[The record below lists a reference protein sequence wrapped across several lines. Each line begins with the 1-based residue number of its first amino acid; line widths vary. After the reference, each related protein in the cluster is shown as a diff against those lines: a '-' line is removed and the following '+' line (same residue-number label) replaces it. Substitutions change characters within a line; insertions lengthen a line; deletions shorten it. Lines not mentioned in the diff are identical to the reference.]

1 MWYNKT
7 IERSD
12 NMPQII
18 PIRELKNTASISKYV
33 NESNE
38 PVFVTKNGYG
48 SMVIMS
54 IEVYEREIAKNQI
67 IELIN
72 DSLKDI
78 DKDSLKVDGP
88 MFINEMKS
96 KYGK

>member
-1 MWYNKT
+1 MEGNT
-7 IERSD
+7 
-12 NMPQII
+12 MPRII
-18 PIRELKNTASISKYV
+18 PIRELKNTATISKYV
-33 NESNE
+33 EESNE

-54 IEVYEREIAKNQI
+54 IDVYEKEIAKRQI

-78 DKDSLKVDGP
+78 DRSNPKVVGTL
-88 MFINEMKS
+88 FLNEMKA

>member
-1 MWYNKT
+1 
-7 IERSD
+7 
-12 NMPQII
+12 MPKII

-33 NESNE
+33 EETNE

-54 IEVYEREIAKNQI
+54 IEVYEKEIAKNQM
-67 IELIN
+67 IEFIN

-78 DKDSLKVDGP
+78 DSLDRKVDGTL
-88 MFINEMKS
+88 FINEMKT

>member
-1 MWYNKT
+1 
-7 IERSD
+7 
-12 NMPQII
+12 MPKII

-33 NESNE
+33 EETNE
-38 PVFVTKNGYG
+38 PVFITKNGYG

-54 IEVYEREIAKNQI
+54 IKVYEKEIAKRQM

-78 DKDSLKVDGP
+78 DKTDQKIDGT
-88 MFINEMKS
+88 MFLNEMKT

>member
-1 MWYNKT
+1 
-7 IERSD
+7 
-12 NMPQII
+12 MPKII

-33 NESNE
+33 EETNE
-38 PVFVTKNGYG
+38 PVFITKNGYG

-54 IEVYEREIAKNQI
+54 IEVYEKEIAKRQM

-78 DKDSLKVDGP
+78 DKSDQKIDGAL
-88 MFINEMKS
+88 FLNEMKT

>member
-1 MWYNKT
+1 M
-7 IERSD
+7 IV
-12 NMPQII
+12 MPKII

-33 NESNE
+33 EETNE
-38 PVFVTKNGYG
+38 PVFITKNGYG

-54 IEVYEREIAKNQI
+54 IEVYEKEIAKRQM

-72 DSLKDI
+72 DSLKDNDKTDQKI
-78 DKDSLKVDGP
+78 DGTL
-88 MFINEMKS
+88 FINEMKA

>member
-1 MWYNKT
+1 
-7 IERSD
+7 
-12 NMPQII
+12 MPKII

-33 NESNE
+33 EETNE
-38 PVFVTKNGYG
+38 PVFITKNGYG

-54 IEVYEREIAKNQI
+54 IEVYEKEIAKRQM

-78 DKDSLKVDGP
+78 DKADQKIDGT
-88 MFINEMKS
+88 MFLNEMKA

>member
-1 MWYNKT
+1 
-7 IERSD
+7 
-12 NMPQII
+12 MPKII

-33 NESNE
+33 EETNE
-38 PVFVTKNGYG
+38 PVFITKNGYG

-54 IEVYEREIAKNQI
+54 IEVYEKEIAKSQM

-78 DKDSLKVDGP
+78 NKSDQKIDGAL
-88 MFINEMKS
+88 FLNEMKS

>member
-1 MWYNKT
+1 
-7 IERSD
+7 
-12 NMPQII
+12 MPKII

-33 NESNE
+33 EETNE

-54 IEVYEREIAKNQI
+54 IKVYEKEIAKNQM
-67 IELIN
+67 IEFIN

-78 DKDSLKVDGP
+78 DSLDRKVDGAL
-88 MFINEMKS
+88 FINDMKT

>member
-1 MWYNKT
+1 
-7 IERSD
+7 
-12 NMPQII
+12 MPKII

-33 NESNE
+33 EETNE
-38 PVFVTKNGYG
+38 PVFITKNGYG

-54 IEVYEREIAKNQI
+54 IEVYEKEIAKRQM

-78 DKDSLKVDGP
+78 DKSD
-88 MFINEMKS
+88 
-96 KYGK
+96 

>member
-1 MWYNKT
+1 MLK
-7 IERSD
+7 
-12 NMPQII
+12 II

-33 NESNE
+33 EETNE
-38 PVFVTKNGYG
+38 PVFITKNGYG

-54 IEVYEREIAKNQI
+54 IEVYEKEIAKRQM

-78 DKDSLKVDGP
+78 DKTDQKIDGT
-88 MFINEMKS
+88 MFLNEMKT
-96 KYGK
+96 KYEK

>member
-1 MWYNKT
+1 
-7 IERSD
+7 
-12 NMPQII
+12 MPKII

-33 NESNE
+33 EETNE
-38 PVFVTKNGYG
+38 PVFITKNGYG

-54 IEVYEREIAKNQI
+54 IEVYEKEIAKRQM

-78 DKDSLKVDGP
+78 DKSDQKIDGAL
-88 MFINEMKS
+88 FLNKMKT

>member
-1 MWYNKT
+1 
-7 IERSD
+7 
-12 NMPQII
+12 MPQII

-54 IEVYEREIAKNQI
+54 IKVYEREIAKNQI
-67 IELIN
+67 VELIN

>member
-1 MWYNKT
+1 
-7 IERSD
+7 
-12 NMPQII
+12 MPKII

-33 NESNE
+33 EETNE
-38 PVFVTKNGYG
+38 PVFITKNGYG

-54 IEVYEREIAKNQI
+54 IKVYEKEIAKRQMV
-67 IELIN
+67 ELIN

-78 DKDSLKVDGP
+78 DKSDQKIDGAL
-88 MFINEMKS
+88 FLNEMKT

>member
-1 MWYNKT
+1 
-7 IERSD
+7 
-12 NMPQII
+12 MPKII

-33 NESNE
+33 EETNE
-38 PVFVTKNGYG
+38 PVFITKNGYG
-48 SMVIMS
+48 SMVLMS
-54 IEVYEREIAKNQI
+54 LEVYEREIAKRQM

-78 DKDSLKVDGP
+78 DHSDQKVDGTL
-88 MFINEMKS
+88 FLNEMKT

>member
-1 MWYNKT
+1 
-7 IERSD
+7 
-12 NMPQII
+12 MPKII

-33 NESNE
+33 EETKE
-38 PVFVTKNGYG
+38 PVFITKNGYG

-54 IEVYEREIAKNQI
+54 IEVYEKEIAKRQM

-78 DKDSLKVDGP
+78 DKSDQKIDGSLFLND
-88 MFINEMKS
+88 MKT

>member
-1 MWYNKT
+1 
-7 IERSD
+7 
-12 NMPQII
+12 MPKII

-33 NESNE
+33 EETNE
-38 PVFVTKNGYG
+38 PVFITKNGYG

-54 IEVYEREIAKNQI
+54 IKVYEKEIAKRQMV
-67 IELIN
+67 ELIN

-78 DKDSLKVDGP
+78 DKSDQKIDGAL
-88 MFINEMKS
+88 FFNEMKT

>member
-1 MWYNKT
+1 
-7 IERSD
+7 
-12 NMPQII
+12 MPKII

-33 NESNE
+33 EETNE
-38 PVFVTKNGYG
+38 PVFITKNGYG

-54 IEVYEREIAKNQI
+54 IEVYEKEIAKRQI

-78 DKDSLKVDGP
+78 DKSDQKIDGTL
-88 MFINEMKS
+88 FLSEMKT

>member
-1 MWYNKT
+1 
-7 IERSD
+7 
-12 NMPQII
+12 MPKII

-33 NESNE
+33 EETNE

-54 IEVYEREIAKNQI
+54 IAVYEKEIAKKQM
-67 IELIN
+67 IEFIN
-72 DSLKDI
+72 ESLKDI
-78 DKDSLKVDGP
+78 DNFDKKVDGTL
-88 MFINEMKS
+88 FLNEMKT

>member
-1 MWYNKT
+1 
-7 IERSD
+7 
-12 NMPQII
+12 MPKII

-33 NESNE
+33 EETNE

-54 IEVYEREIAKNQI
+54 IAVYEKEIAKKQM
-67 IELIN
+67 IEFIN
-72 DSLKDI
+72 ESLKDI
-78 DKDSLKVDGP
+78 DNVDQKVDGAL
-88 MFINEMKS
+88 FLNEMKT